1 MKKRLSVRRTLYNL
15 LRIRIIKKMKKYLF
29 IYGLIAVATMAT
41 FSGCS
46 ESESVADGING
57 DNPNII
63 HIAGIERD
71 ALTTSLSGYTT
82 RATGDNES
90 VDAETVPWLLG
101 PLFGGLDITY
111 GLKGKE
117 SETQKVAILRLQ
129 KNDPSPDDI
138 SSSNIKYST
147 YTGPK
152 GEKIAEYSFKYR
164 TNGGAEGEDAIW
176 YDNGQH
182 YFQGVFVPDNLRYLS
197 ENSQT
202 PETVNNPTDGKAKN
216 LKLDQSK
223 EGNDDNYTLLARY
236 LGMPADASIHATVGR
251 VKLPFRHRLA
261 RVIAYVLID
270 PTMGNDV
277 TIEGYELI
285 NGKDDAATSEIKF
298 CNVKVLAGV
307 EEKDDAET
315 GHATLT
321 PRWDTSRKVIPHFV
335 EESGSKNSSDEVVD
349 ENNFIMFY
357 DSDNKEYIFPTNDAK
372 SSTTQVSWEKAN
384 ELWNAAYDEALAK
397 QQDDPRRES
406 KAAEEAD
413 KNTKLKRTKYG
424 KVPVYDLIVRP
435 TYKTK
440 DLVMYDEQNDD
451 GKSLTD
457 TEKEDLVTLKNNIDF
472 EITLSNGLQ
481 YEKNFTFDLDA
492 NYQTIVYLR
501 ISRESIDYNSSG
513 ADVWKEE
520 TNPDGYYGVNNQNGN
535 TLSFAGSSW
544 QRAYRIG
551 STNPNITDGHY
562 YGQDDNTVPDDDKM
576 PWYPQY
582 VDQTKWVQMFAEAYM
597 DPVTGKKGLHHG
609 DYFILDQ
616 NITIDATKLPDD
628 FIFTGHLDGQD
639 HTITLTNTGK
649 DWTEYVA
656 TTDYSIVPLYSN
668 QSGTVY
674 NLPTLYTKVHNDA
687 VYYLESELT
696 MVGGT
701 SYVTSTLTWHD
712 PVHYTQDEINAAKSG
727 DDAYGKT
734 TDDIKTPGYWDTSGA
749 TQATTTTI
757 KIAAY
762 DEYIETHPSMNQAM
776 TAPADTYY
784 EKFGENNYGDFINRK
799 PSVLY
804 KAIPHTSGT
813 TLFAGLNGIYD
824 AAIGEANV
832 HKENGIFVP
841 YVDNQTK
848 TGWRAEIINTK
859 IEGADLFPFTNPSE
873 DSKSVLKADGSYND
887 KVSGYV
893 YNCWKVSSDNSREK
907 IKSHTPAL
915 PKYK

>member
-1 MKKRLSVRRTLYNL
+1 MT
-15 LRIRIIKKMKKYLF
+15 
-29 IYGLIAVATMAT
+29 T

-117 SETQKVAILRLQ
+117 AETQKVAILKLQ
-129 KNDPSPDDI
+129 KATSSDDI

-152 GEKIAEYSFKYR
+152 DEKIAEYSFKYR

-270 PTMGNDV
+270 PTMGNV
-277 TIEGYELI
+277 TIEGYKKDTNLKDKDGNVI
-285 NGKDDAATSEIKF
+285 DDAATSEIKF
-298 CNVKVLAGV
+298 CNVEVLAGV

-384 ELWNAAYDEALAK
+384 ALWNAAYDEALAK
-397 QQDDPRRES
+397 QQDDPRKES
-406 KAAEEAD
+406 KAAEDAD

-435 TYKTK
+435 TYKTE
-440 DLVMYDEQNDD
+440 DMVMYDED
-451 GKSLTD
+451 LTG
-457 TEKEDLVTLKNNIDF
+457 TSKENLVTLKNNIDF

-551 STNPNITDGHY
+551 STNPGITDGHY
-562 YGQDDNTVPDDDKM
+562 YGQDDNTDDDDVQDDDNM

-582 VDQTKWVQMFAEAYM
+582 VSQAQWVKMFAEAHE
-597 DPVTGKKGLHHG
+597 GGLHHG

-616 NITIDATKLPDD
+616 DITIDARLLPDD
-628 FIFTGHLDGQD
+628 FVFTGHLDGQD
-639 HTITLTNTGK
+639 HTITLINGGQA
-649 DWTEYVA
+649 WTEYVA
-656 TTDYSIVPLYSN
+656 TNDYSISPLYSDKN
-668 QSGTVY
+668 GTEY
-674 NLPTLYTKVHNDA
+674 HLPTLYTKVHHDD
-687 VYYLESELT
+687 VYYQESELT
-696 MVGGT
+696 VVDGV

-712 PVHYTQDEINAAKSG
+712 PVHYTQDEIDTAQPG
-727 DDAYGKT
+727 DDAYEKT
-734 TDDIKTPGYWDTSGA
+734 TDDIKTPGYWDTGGA
-749 TQATTTTI
+749 TPATTTTI
-757 KIAAY
+757 KTAAY
-762 DEYIETHPSMNQAM
+762 DEYNEAHPSMTQAM
-776 TAPADTYY
+776 TAPAEIYY
-784 EKFGENNYGDFINRK
+784 VKISEGNYDDFVNRK

-804 KAIPHTSGT
+804 KAVAHTSGT
-813 TLFAGLNGIYD
+813 TLFAGLNGAYA

-832 HKENGIFVP
+832 HSEGGRLVP
-841 YVDNQTK
+841 YVDADG
-848 TGWRAEIINTK
+848 TGWRAEVINTK
-859 IEGADLFPFTNPSE
+859 ISGADMFPASAIK
-873 DSKSVLKADGSYND
+873 DDGKYDVNI
-887 KVSGYV
+887 VSGYI
-893 YNCWKVSSDNSREK
+893 YNCWKGSEK
-907 IKSHTPAL
+907 IKPHTPTL